1 MARHRRRPSAVPGSV
16 PFAVDPA
23 WAGRP
28 WGAVRGAVLALA
40 ALTAI
45 AFWAFEPLSGPDRV
59 FWLIV
64 GLGAGAAGLASSS
77 RIAGLS
83 PESVVARERVKSM
96 TADAAAR
103 AARAARARRPGEGS
117 SWGDVAGVLVPRTI
131 GDAAVATL
139 VTTVGM
145 AVWVAMRVVDGGWTA
160 GLVSSLITT
169 PIATFVVF
177 VSLLV
182 VGWLLVFAARG
193 FALLRRTPR
202 GEAPASAWWVFGAIA
217 AGALAA
223 VATLAVGLTDTT
235 PVTGD
240 GGEALVA
247 FLFGAVSFDQAWQ
260 AVALWAARLGILAL
274 AVCLI
279 GVFVARARAR
289 R

>member
-1 MARHRRRPSAVPGSV
+1 M
-16 PFAVDPA
+16 
-23 WAGRP
+23 
-28 WGAVRGAVLALA
+28 RGAVLALA
-40 ALTAI
+40 ALPAI

-77 RIAGLS
+77 RIAGLP
-83 PESVVARERVKSM
+83 PESLVARERVKSM

-169 PIATFVVF
+169 PIAT
-177 VSLLV
+177 
-182 VGWLLVFAARG
+182 
-193 FALLRRTPR
+193 LR
-202 GEAPASAWWVFGAIA
+202 PASR
-217 AGALAA
+217 
-223 VATLAVGLTDTT
+223 
-235 PVTGD
+235 
-240 GGEALVA
+240 GGR
-247 FLFGAVSFDQAWQ
+247 
-260 AVALWAARLGILAL
+260 AR
-274 AVCLI
+274 
-279 GVFVARARAR
+279 VARAQPFAR
-289 R
+289 RAACARSTLMDPLSAPWLVLGESADRQV

>member
-1 MARHRRRPSAVPGSV
+1 MARHRRRPAAVPASV
-16 PFAVDPA
+16 PFTVDPA
-23 WAGRP
+23 WAGCP
-28 WGAVRGAVLALA
+28 WGAVRRIVLALA
-40 ALTAI
+40 AVTAI
-45 AFWAFEPLSGPDRV
+45 AFWWFEPLSGPDRV
-59 FWLIV
+59 FWLVV
-64 GLGAGAAGLASSS
+64 GVGAGAAGLASSS
-77 RIAGLS
+77 RIVGLP
-83 PESVVARERVKSM
+83 PERVVARERARSM

-103 AARAARARRPGEGS
+103 AARARRPAEAS
-117 SWGDVAGVLVPRTI
+117 SWSDVAGILVPRTI
-131 GDAAVATL
+131 GDAAGATL

-145 AVWVAMRVVDGGWTA
+145 AVWVAMRVVNGGWTA

-193 FALLRRTPR
+193 FALLRRMPP

-217 AGALAA
+217 AGAVAA

-247 FLFGAVSFDQAWQ
+247 FLFGAVAFEQAWQ
-260 AVALWAARLGILAL
+260 AVALWVARLGILAL
-274 AVCLI
+274 AVCLVA
-279 GVFVARARAR
+279 VFVARARAR

>member
-1 MARHRRRPSAVPGSV
+1 M
-16 PFAVDPA
+16 
-23 WAGRP
+23 
-28 WGAVRGAVLALA
+28 RGAVLALA

-45 AFWAFEPLSGPDRV
+45 AFWAFEPLAGPDRV

-77 RIAGLS
+77 RIAGLP
-83 PESVVARERVKSM
+83 PERVVARERARSM

-103 AARAARARRPGEGS
+103 AARARRPGSGS

-217 AGALAA
+217 AGAVAA

-279 GVFVARARAR
+279 AVFVARARAR

>member
-1 MARHRRRPSAVPGSV
+1 M
-16 PFAVDPA
+16 
-23 WAGRP
+23 
-28 WGAVRGAVLALA
+28 RGAVLALA

-64 GLGAGAAGLASSS
+64 GLGAAAAGLASSS
-77 RIAGLS
+77 RIAGLP

-96 TADAAAR
+96 TADA

-117 SWGDVAGVLVPRTI
+117 SWGDVAGVLVPRAI